1 MSSWPQSQGS
11 SAVFSFNP
19 WSSVALSI
27 DLEREGKERKRG
39 GEREREREER
49 CLGDSAYSPSK
60 LALGKDDDLE

>member
-19 WSSVALSI
+19 WGSVALSI
-27 DLEREGKERKRG
+27 DWKEKEKRERERG
-39 GEREREREER
+39 GEREREER